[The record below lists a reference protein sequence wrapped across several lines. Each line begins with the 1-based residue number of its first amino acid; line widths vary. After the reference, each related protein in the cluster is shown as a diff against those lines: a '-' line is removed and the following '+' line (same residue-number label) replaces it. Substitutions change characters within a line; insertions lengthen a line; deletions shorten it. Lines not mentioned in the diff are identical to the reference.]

1 MPHLNLLA
9 TCSIRFSGLYL
20 DRGRHIIC
28 GWGLS
33 LSINMCKKCWCGC
46 SWMINEMEHI
56 LHLNLVRETPG
67 QEEVAYSTFRDHFTF
82 PQFVFLTSEEEGQ
95 SNRPQKNAVDS
106 ENNIFAIHD
115 DQQSI
120 QNYRQE
126 LLTPL
131 EPMCLHILHHLHL
144 LLIFLFCI
152 LCIYLCCIFPNIA
165 IDSELSIPVSKGQ
178 ISQVPKGCQSV
189 S

>member
-9 TCSIRFSGLYL
+9 TYL
-20 DRGRHIIC
+20 C

-33 LSINMCKKCWCGC
+33 FSINMCKKCWCGC
-46 SWMINEMEHI
+46 SWIFNEMEHI